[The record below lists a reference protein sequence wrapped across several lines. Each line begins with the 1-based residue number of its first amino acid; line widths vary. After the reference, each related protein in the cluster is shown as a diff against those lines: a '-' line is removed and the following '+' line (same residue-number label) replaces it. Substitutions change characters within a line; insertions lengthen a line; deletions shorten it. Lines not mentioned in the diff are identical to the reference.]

1 MVNQK
6 WEELKVYANLVICR
20 GHEEPYEARVS
31 RTVLGEPEGEV
42 PSGDSTDDQPSALL
56 PGLILHVALYFI
68 MRFSVILQVAAV
80 YCEIDS
86 T

>member
-1 MVNQK
+1 
-6 WEELKVYANLVICR
+6 
-20 GHEEPYEARVS
+20 
-31 RTVLGEPEGEV
+31 
-42 PSGDSTDDQPSALL
+42 
-56 PGLILHVALYFI
+56 LILHVALYFI